1 MSSPLLRFLA
11 RVSAALSLACAI
23 TPFATAGELKV
34 DINNVSRNQVQQTE
48 AGYTMW
54 SSIIPSGNPGTTTTG
69 LAAATQTFTTSTGE
83 LVTISFAQTALS
95 QSRGGTGIIANWFQ
109 VGAQGVTKLV
119 SDGIGVGPVATVA
132 GGEIRMTLTGL
143 SAGDHTLLVYLN
155 AVDNPATNFFGPI
168 DISVNG
174 ALVIDN
180 LQPTIRAASTLAAA
194 TAYLEFAVG
203 GPSDVVTILFT
214 AEPSPAVV
222 LPPGTTLR
230 RTPFING
237 FEIDTPNFSRI
248 ANTPFPADFDEHA
261 DADTGGL
268 TLSWES
274 AIAGG
279 IVSHDV
285 YFGTDL
291 AAVKNA
297 TRSSPEFKGNQTAR
311 TFPVT
316 GLSTHL
322 TYYWRID
329 EINTLG
335 NTTKGSTWYFRT
347 RQLAFPGAEGY
358 GRFAR
363 GGRGGK
369 VVHVTSLADTSTPGT
384 LRYAIEQETGP
395 RTIVFDVG
403 GLITLDSRLV
413 LNQPYV
419 TVAGQTAPGK
429 GITVRKY
436 TLGLSGARDNVVR
449 FMRSRPGN
457 ISGTTIDG
465 MGMQGS
471 DHSIMDHCS
480 VSWSLDEAFS
490 SRSARN
496 ITLQRTLVSEA
507 LNSAGHANYPPG
519 TEHGYA
525 ASIGGDKGSF
535 HHNLLA
541 HNYGRNWS
549 LAGGLD
555 GSGFF
560 SGRLDITNNVVYN
573 WGNRTSDG
581 GAMEVNFVN
590 NYYQPGAGTTHFFA
604 LTMQHENAANGS
616 QRAYFA
622 GNVMPGRFDE
632 TTQTLGRRS
641 IVSSGV
647 PPLTY
652 ETFVDAPFFPSFVT
666 TQTAGDAYKRVL
678 SDVGANA
685 PLDDHDS
692 RIINETLTGTFSYRG
707 SVTNKPGFP
716 DSENDVGGWEDYP
729 EIHRP
734 AEWDTDKDGLP
745 NWWETLKGL
754 NPNSPAGSFADAN
767 ADLDGDG
774 YNNLDDYLHWLS
786 LPRAECPYE
795 RSIDINLGLLTRG
808 YTASPIHSLGVVTHG
823 SATLLAD
830 GKTARFTPAAGFF
843 GLAELSF
850 SVIDSAGS
858 SMTRTVAIRVLE
870 PIVPRNYAA
879 WAAAYG
885 LTGVNFDPGADPEG
899 DSVVNQLEFI
909 LGLNPLVA
917 DSEDQPAGA
926 LESGAFVFRLVHD
939 RSADAAFAIEHSL
952 DLLNWSPVAGTLELS
967 FGHSEVLAAQS
978 TTAPERKQFFR
989 LTSGGFSTTPV
1000 GYLTT
1005 ALMGAGKTT
1014 AFGLLFDGTAVNP
1027 PGLRAGKIDSL
1038 TANSLTA
1045 LNGDWTTNLADPAKP
1060 WAVRI
1065 LSGAAE
1071 GALLYIHNNTSTT
1084 LTLAGS
1090 DLLTA
1095 GAIAGDR
1102 FELIPLD
1109 TLHTFFGSS
1118 LLQGGTSASLAD
1130 VVQLRSGTSWFA
1142 YYYDTALGFWRRTI
1156 GPATN
1161 CNNVLIRPASGI
1173 TILRRGATLNL
1184 SVAGRVLG
1192 TTFRAPINNASTT
1205 GITAGY
1211 PTDTTLSDLSLQTL
1225 LAGWRSG
1232 TTGTT
1237 ADSVALHNGT
1247 TWVSYLFNGTE
1258 WRTTTG
1264 VNGDSVSIPAGAVLL
1279 IQRPG
1284 GAAGTTDLIRAK
1296 TY

>member
-1 MSSPLLRFLA
+1 MYSPVLTFLKRICA
-11 RVSAALSLACAI
+11 VASLSCAL
-23 TPFATAGELKV
+23 TPFAAAGELKV
-34 DINNVSRNQVQQTE
+34 DINNVARNQVQQTE
-48 AGYTMW
+48 PGYTMW
-54 SSIIPSGNPGTTTTG
+54 SSIIPSGTPGTTTTG
-69 LAAATQTFTTSTGE
+69 LAAVTQTFTTSTGE
-83 LVTISFAQTALS
+83 NVAISFAQTALS
-95 QSRGGTGIIANWFQ
+95 QSRGGTGIVANWFQ

-132 GGEIRMTLTGL
+132 GGEIQMTLTGL

-168 DISVNG
+168 DISVKG
-174 ALVIDN
+174 TKVIDN

-194 TAYLEFAVG
+194 TAYLEFSVS
-203 GPSDVVTILFT
+203 GPGDVVTLLFT
-214 AEPSPAVV
+214 AEQSPSVV
-222 LPPGTTLR
+222 LPPGTVLR
-230 RTPFING
+230 RSPFING

-291 AAVKNA
+291 AAVKSA
-297 TRSSPEFKGNQTAR
+297 TRSSPEFKGNQVTR
-311 TFPVT
+311 SFPVS

-335 NTTKGSTWYFRT
+335 NTTKGTTWYFRT

-369 VVHVTSLADTSTPGT
+369 VVHVTTLADTLAPGT

-395 RTIVFDVG
+395 RTIVFDVS
-403 GLITLDSRLV
+403 GLITLNSRLV

-436 TLGLSGARDNVVR
+436 TIGLSGARDNVVR
-449 FMRSRPGN
+449 FIRSRPGN

-490 SRSARN
+490 SRSAKN
-496 ITLQRTLVSEA
+496 ITLQRSLISEA
-507 LNSAGHANYPPG
+507 LNAAGHQNYPPG

-573 WGNRTSDG
+573 WGNRTTDG

-590 NYYQPGAGTTHFFA
+590 NFYKPGAGTTHFFA

-652 ETFVDAPFFPSFVT
+652 ETFVDAPFFPSLVA
-666 TQTAGDAYKRVL
+666 TQTAGEAYKRVL

-685 PLDDHDS
+685 LIDDHDI
-692 RIINETLTGTFSYRG
+692 RMINETLAGTFTYRG
-707 SVTNKPGFP
+707 SATNKPGFP
-716 DSENDVGGWEDYP
+716 DSETDVGGWEDYP
-729 EIHRP
+729 EIHR
-734 AEWDTDKDGLP
+734 AANWDTDKDGLP
-745 NWWETLKGL
+745 NWWEVLKGL
-754 NPNSPAGSFADAN
+754 NVNSPAGDFSDAN
-767 ADLDGDG
+767 ADPDADGFT
-774 YNNLDDYLHWLS
+774 NLDDYLHWLS

-795 RSIDINLGLLTRG
+795 RSVDIDLSLLTRG
-808 YTASPIHSLGVVTHG
+808 YTAGPVHTIGVVTNG
-823 SATLLAD
+823 SAILLAD
-830 GKTARFTPAAGFF
+830 GRTARFTPAAGFL
-843 GLAELSF
+843 GLAQFSF
-850 SVIDSAGS
+850 TVVDSAGS

-870 PIVPRNYAA
+870 PIVPRSYAA

-885 LTGVNFDPGADPEG
+885 LTGANLDPGADPEG
-899 DSVVNQLEFI
+899 DSLVNQLEFI

-917 DSEDQPAGA
+917 DSEGQPAGA
-926 LESGAFVFRLVHD
+926 LETGAFVFRVTHD

-952 DLLNWSPVAGTLELS
+952 DLINWNPVAGAIELS
-967 FGHSEVLAAQS
+967 IGDSEILAAAVA
-978 TTAPERKQFFR
+978 TTPERKQFFR
-989 LTSGGFSTTPV
+989 LTSGGFSTTPA
-1000 GYLTT
+1000 GYLNTSL
-1005 ALMGAGKTT
+1005 AGGKTT

-1027 PGLRAGKIDSL
+1027 TGLRAGKIDSL

-1045 LNGDWTTNLADPAKP
+1045 LNGNWTDTLADPAKP
-1060 WAVRI
+1060 WAVRL
-1065 LSGAAE
+1065 LSGAAA
-1071 GALLYIHNNTSTT
+1071 GKLFDVNGNTSTT
-1084 LTLAGS
+1084 LTLGGG
-1090 DLLTA
+1090 DLLAA
-1095 GAIAGDR
+1095 GIATGDR
-1102 FELIPLD
+1102 FELIALD
-1109 TLHTFFGSS
+1109 TLHTFFGPS
-1118 LLQGGTSASLAD
+1118 LLQGGTSSGLTD
-1130 VVQLRSGTSWFA
+1130 VVQLRSGTTWLA
-1142 YYYDTALGFWRRTI
+1142 YYYDTTLGFWRRTI

-1161 CNNVLIRPASGI
+1161 SNNVIIRPGSGL

-1192 TTFRAPINNASTT
+1192 TAFRAPVNNASTT
-1205 GITAGY
+1205 AITAGY
-1211 PTDTTLSDLSLQTL
+1211 PIDTTLSALGVQSL
-1225 LAGWRSG
+1225 LAGWRPG
-1232 TTGTT
+1232 TTTAA
-1237 ADSVALHNGT
+1237 ADSLSLYNGT
-1247 TWVSYLFNGTE
+1247 TWIPYVFTGTQ
-1258 WRTTTG
+1258 WQTTSGVASDSTG
-1264 VNGDSVSIPAGAVLL
+1264 IPAGAVLL

-1284 GAAGTTDLIRAK
+1284 VTTGTTDLVRAK
-1296 TY
+1296 AY